1 MAATSVEFPVGGLL
15 NGDSYKTS
23 TRMKNISSAMT
34 WIQKQLKSMRESDQ
48 QLIDLFQRLETDVS
62 DLKSL
67 YVEGTTS
74 RGRNSSVSSI
84 RDYYSKTSLTTA
96 YPLESATLPPSS
108 TSKVSILDSEAAA
121 ILEHSDSNDSLT
133 NFADELG
140 FDDDEDA
147 LSEDR
152 PSIKSQS
159 SNDQPATGSHTNI
172 EDESSLDFSPRDS
185 ERISVKEE
193 KVMLR
198 RLSNDSGAV
207 ADSDS
212 TGSNVMPEGKKLGV
226 SLTADDEKR
235 LSGFADEIFKMF
247 QLSNS

>member
-1 MAATSVEFPVGGLL
+1 M
-15 NGDSYKTS
+15 
-23 TRMKNISSAMT
+23 
-34 WIQKQLKSMRESDQ
+34 
-48 QLIDLFQRLETDVS
+48 S
-62 DLKSL
+62 DLKSI

-84 RDYYSKTSLTTA
+84 RDYYSKTSLTPS
-96 YPLESATLPPSS
+96 YPIKSSTLPPPS

-152 PSIKSQS
+152 PSIKSHS
-159 SNDQPATGSHTNI
+159 SNDQPAAGSHSHI
-172 EDESSLDFSPRDS
+172 DQDQSSLDFNSRDF

-193 KVMLR
+193 KVMIR

-212 TGSNVMPEGKKLGV
+212 TGSNVVPEGKKLGV

>member
-1 MAATSVEFPVGGLL
+1 
-15 NGDSYKTS
+15 
-23 TRMKNISSAMT
+23 
-34 WIQKQLKSMRESDQ
+34 MRESDQ
-48 QLIDLFQRLETDVS
+48 QLIDLFQKLETDMS
-62 DLKSL
+62 DLKSI
-67 YVEGTTS
+67 YVEGTAS

-84 RDYYSKTSLTTA
+84 RDYYSKTSLTTSF
-96 YPLESATLPPSS
+96 PLKSATLPPSS
-108 TSKVSILDSEAAA
+108 TSKVSILDSEAA

-172 EDESSLDFSPRDS
+172 EDQSSLDFSSRDS

-193 KVMLR
+193 KAMIR

-212 TGSNVMPEGKKLGV
+212 MGSNMVPERKKLGV